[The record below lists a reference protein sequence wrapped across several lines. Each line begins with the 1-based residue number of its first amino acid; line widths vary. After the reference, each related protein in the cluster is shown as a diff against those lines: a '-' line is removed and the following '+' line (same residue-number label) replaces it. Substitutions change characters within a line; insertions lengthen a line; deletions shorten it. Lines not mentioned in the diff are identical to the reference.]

1 MNKVIKVFFVNSRHD
16 LFLFVSFI
24 IKIMIYPYNMK
35 QYLSYIQE
43 FEGVTSTCVIPNLL
57 LQLQTWGIT
66 CQNTCDIE
74 VHSCKQV
81 LYFLSLPLD
90 NKSFSVRPG
99 VKWKLGAKCK
109 AGTANWGWNVD
120 WVETVLTIEFKR
132 EWEKKTRICNLL
144 FILYICN

>member
-1 MNKVIKVFFVNSRHD
+1 MDKVIKVFFVNSRHD

-99 VKWKLGAKCK
+99 IKWKLGAKCK
-109 AGTANWGWNVD
+109 AGTTNWG
-120 WVETVLTIEFKR
+120 
-132 EWEKKTRICNLL
+132 
-144 FILYICN
+144 